1 MSAVF
6 VTGATGFLG
15 SHFLVN
21 FLGPRFERAYA
32 LIRGETDAIR
42 RGKLFDA
49 LRMAA
54 SSYKDEVDV
63 GALMDRITI
72 VKGDVSV
79 PGFAVSDEAMQSL
92 QTADVDQF
100 WHFAASLN
108 YEEHRREMIK
118 ATNIDGAQYAAAFCK
133 AIGGKHFVHISTAY
147 TCGKGN
153 GSVPESLHDPRQTQF
168 NNYYEESKCWAEH
181 ALAEACKQQ
190 GMALTIFRPSMVIGN
205 SQTKVPAGSD
215 TALYG
220 FMREV
225 RRLKAALR
233 GAQDTVRVLG
243 MPEGEVNFIPVD
255 QLMIDVGLALDEGL
269 KDGEIYH
276 LASDF
281 CPTTQRSF
289 ATVCEQLGMAN
300 LKLVDR
306 QQVEGLNKLE
316 RVLDDKLSFYSS
328 YINTRKRFERK
339 IARAHGVSDA
349 ELEAYVAEGERFLPT
364 EQELHAATRQ

>member
-21 FLGPRFERAYA
+21 FLGTRFDRVYV
-32 LIRGETDAIR
+32 LIRGETDDIR
-42 RGKLFDA
+42 RGKLFSALTQAATSYRDA
-49 LRMAA
+49 
-54 SSYKDEVDV
+54 VNV

-72 VKGDVSV
+72 VKGDVSIANF
-79 PGFAVSDEAMQSL
+79 GVSDEALQSL
-92 QTADVDQF
+92 QAVDLGQF

-108 YEEHRREMIK
+108 YEEHRRDMIK
-118 ATNIDGAQYAAAFCK
+118 ATNIDGAKFAADFCK
-133 AIGGKHFVHISTAY
+133 AAGCKHFVHISTAY

-153 GSVPESLHDPRQTQF
+153 GPVPEALHDLAQTEF

-181 ALAEACKQQ
+181 TLADVCKQH
-190 GMALTIFRPSMVIGN
+190 GMGLTIFRPSMVIGN

-225 RRLKAALR
+225 RRLKAALG
-233 GAQDTVRVLG
+233 GAKDIVRVLG

-255 QLMIDVGLALDEGL
+255 QLMIDVGMVLDKGM

-276 LASDF
+276 LASDY
-281 CPTTQRSF
+281 CPTTERSF
-289 ATVCEQLGMAN
+289 AMICDQLGMGN
-300 LKLVDR
+300 LQLVDR
-306 QQVEGLNKLE
+306 HQVDGLNKLE
-316 RVLDDKLSFYSS
+316 RVLDDKLSFYAS
-328 YINTRKRFERK
+328 YINTRKQFERK
-339 IARAHGVSDA
+339 IPRSHGVNEVDFG
-349 ELEAYVAEGERFLPT
+349 AYVLEGERTLPT
-364 EQELHAATRQ
+364 EQELLASAKH